1 MLVNNAG
8 IGQSSIKADQRRN
21 PMRFWE
27 ITPEQ
32 WQRFLSVNATGPIM
46 MARAVV
52 PHMLA
57 AGTGRVITVTTSL
70 GTMVREGYLLYGASK
85 AAAEAAMAVLAA
97 DLKGTGVT
105 SNVLVPGG
113 VTNTGIVG
121 DEAGDRARDAAA
133 GDHGAAAAVADLGR
147 GDRR

>member
-21 PMRFWE
+21 PLRFWE

-32 WQRFLSVNATGPIM
+32 WQRFLSVNATGPIL

-57 AGTGRVITVTTSL
+57 AGSGRVITVTTSL

-113 VTNTGIVG
+113 VTNTR
-121 DEAGDRARDAAA
+121 DRGRRGGGSRANAAA
-133 GDHGAAAAVADLGR
+133 GDHGAAAAVADL
-147 GDRR
+147 